1 MHPSTQGWQPYP
13 QYAPKPSV
21 NGLSITSLVVGIV
34 CCVPPLGLVLGLIA
48 LWQIKKRGERGKG
61 MAITG
66 IVLSS
71 ISTALLLVAVARG
84 GIGEALDGFR
94 KGMDEAARSR
104 STLDLR
110 KGDCFNLPGSG
121 VQEQET
127 TDVAVV
133 DCAGEHEA
141 EVAGG
146 FKVRGYDSYPG
157 ESRLDELADKRC
169 REINDTYTLD
179 PWAVP
184 KGTEM
189 YYYLPTKRSWRLGDD
204 AVTCAFATEGA
215 KIRGSVR
222 RDATTLDAHQ
232 LAYLKAE
239 SAVHAPDPDG
249 GFTDDPEGYRAW
261 ARKTSLELAAQA
273 RNLRE
278 HRWPAAAEGG
288 AKARAKEY
296 DRARAHWDKAVLAQD
311 EDTFWDHSYEGEDAL
326 ARSTEISVRR
336 TLGLETAPPDE
347 ESTQESTEGPA
358 EGSSD
363 ESTAASGA

>member
-1 MHPSTQGWQPYP
+1 MDPTTQGWQPYP
-13 QYAPKPSV
+13 QYAPRPSV
-21 NGLSITSLVVGIV
+21 NGLSIASLVVGIV
-34 CCVPPLGLVLGLIA
+34 CCVPPLGLVLGLIS
-48 LWQIKKRGERGKG
+48 LSQIKKRGERGKG

-71 ISTALLLVAVARG
+71 ISTALLLVAVAG
-84 GIGEALDGFR
+84 GGVGEVWDGFR
-94 KGMDEAARSR
+94 KGMDEASRSR

-121 VQEQET
+121 VQEKET
-127 TDVAVV
+127 IDVAVV

-141 EVAGG
+141 EVSGG

-169 REINDTYTLD
+169 REINDAYALD

-184 KGTEM
+184 KGTET
-189 YYYLPTKRSWRLGDD
+189 YYYLPTRRSWRLGDD

-222 RDATTLDAHQ
+222 RDATTLDPHQ

-239 SAVHAPDPDG
+239 SAVQAAEPDG
-249 GFTDDPEGYRAW
+249 GFTDDPEGYRTW
-261 ARKTSLELAAQA
+261 AQKTSRALAEQA
-273 RNLRE
+273 EKLRE

-296 DRARAHWDKAVLAQD
+296 DRARAHWDKAALAND

-326 ARSTEISVRR
+326 ARSTDISVRR
-336 TLGLETAPPDE
+336 ALGLETAPSAE
-347 ESTQESTEGPA
+347 ESAQDSTEGPA
-358 EGSSD
+358 D
-363 ESTAASGA
+363 ESTDESGA